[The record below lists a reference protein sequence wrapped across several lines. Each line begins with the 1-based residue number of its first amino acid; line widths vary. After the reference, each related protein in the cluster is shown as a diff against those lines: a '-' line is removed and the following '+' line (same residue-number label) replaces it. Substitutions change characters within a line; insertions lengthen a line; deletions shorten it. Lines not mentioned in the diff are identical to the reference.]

1 VRPFIRPRPVDDP
14 AVRLFLLHP
23 AGSSAMIFYPLVR
36 LLPPDWDVLLL
47 DLPGRGSRHGE
58 RVGRDMAR
66 VVDGVL
72 ADVIGHTDGRYALF
86 GHSMG
91 AIVATEVARTLSE
104 LGRPP
109 AWVGVSGRNAPST
122 PVTAQ
127 AALTTLDDETLFKT
141 LVGLG
146 GLPARIGE
154 VPEFRSQFLRVVRA
168 DLEAVA
174 SYRPAPG
181 RRPLT
186 CPLTVF
192 GGVDDAFAP
201 PAALQAWDQETS
213 ASPRHYLFPGGHFYF
228 LDEAFPVLAARL
240 REELSWVVERPE
252 EPVP

>member
-23 AGSSAMIFYPLVR
+23 AGGSAMIFYPLIR
-36 LLPPDWDVLLL
+36 LLPDDWDVLLL

-58 RVGRDMAR
+58 RPDREMSR

-91 AIVATEVARTLSE
+91 AIVATEVARALSE

-109 AWVGVSGRNAPST
+109 VWVGVSGRNAPSA
-122 PVTAQ
+122 PVAAQ
-127 AALTTLDDETLFKT
+127 AALSTLDDETLFAT
-141 LVGLG
+141 LLGLG

-168 DLEAVA
+168 DLSAVA
-174 SYRPAPG
+174 SYRPAPD
-181 RRPLT
+181 RSPLP

-192 GGVDDAFAP
+192 GGVDDPFAP
-201 PAALQAWDQETS
+201 PGTLPAWARE
-213 ASPRHYLFPGGHFYF
+213 AVAPPRRHLFPGGHFYF
-228 LDEAFPVLAARL
+228 LGPAFPALAARL
-240 REELSWVVERPE
+240 REELSGAAVQGR
-252 EPVP
+252 